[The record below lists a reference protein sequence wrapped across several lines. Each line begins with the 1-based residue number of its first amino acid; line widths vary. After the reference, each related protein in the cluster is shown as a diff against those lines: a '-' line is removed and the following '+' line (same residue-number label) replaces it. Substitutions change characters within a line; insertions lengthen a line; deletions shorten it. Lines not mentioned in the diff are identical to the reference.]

1 MAIVLKSINTTIR
14 MTKNVMAFLLFIYL
28 IIIIYYFVIFFIEFP
43 LYKKAMYIKVLYSE
57 ARLQQAKGP
66 SK

>member
-28 IIIIYYFVIFFIEFP
+28 IVIYYFVIFFIEFP
-43 LYKKAMYIKVLYSE
+43 LYKKAMHIKVLYSE

-66 SK
+66 SE